1 MVLTK
6 SSYLSGLQCA
16 KRLWIEAHAP
26 HLLGPTAGVQA
37 QLREQ
42 GREVGVLARAAFT
55 EGRLIRGWGQAA
67 LAATHAALA
76 AGATCLFEPAF
87 EHAGVFVR
95 CDILTARS
103 DGGWTLVEVKSTTRV
118 KQHHLHDL
126 AVQMWVLQG
135 SGLDVRGA
143 EVMHLNNRNC
153 VYPNLARLF
162 VRADVTGQVTRLLG
176 KVARQATALQRRL
189 VQKRMPRVGI
199 GPHCSQPHPCPA
211 TGHCWRDVPPYAV
224 FTIPRITPDKLNALL
239 KRGILRVH
247 DIPADFPLTP
257 YQWAYVRRV
266 KEGRA
271 EIDMGRIR
279 MRLAR
284 LRYPI
289 YFLDFETYA
298 YAVPRFDGM
307 RPFQQLPF
315 QYSCHVLEADGTLHH
330 RDYLH
335 TGADDPR
342 PRLAQQLV
350 QDIGPVGSV
359 VVYHARFERTVL
371 LETARALPEQR
382 AALRSMAARLWDQLD
397 IFRYDYL
404 DPAFEGSN
412 SIKRVLPVL
421 VPELS
426 YSDLAVQRGDQAQ
439 AAWMEIIRSR
449 DSVRR
454 DELAAGLRAYCARD
468 TVAMVEIHRAL
479 RRLDSAGLD
488 AEPGTELGTEPRT
501 EPGTDETRNR

>member
-16 KRLWIEAHAP
+16 KRLWIETHAP

-42 GREVGVLARAAFT
+42 GREVGVLARASFV
-55 EGRLIRGWGQAA
+55 EGRLIGGWGEAA
-67 LAATHAALA
+67 LAETRAALA
-76 AGATCLFEPAF
+76 AGVSCLFEAAF
-87 EHAGVFVR
+87 EYAGVFVR
-95 CDILTARS
+95 CDILIVRP

-118 KQHHLHDL
+118 KQHHLQDL
-126 AVQMWVLQG
+126 AVQVWVLQG
-135 SGLDVRGA
+135 VGLDVRGA
-143 EVMHLNNRNC
+143 EVMHLNNCSC

-176 KVARQATALQRRL
+176 KVARQAAALQRRL

-211 TGHCWRDVPPYAV
+211 TGHCWRDVPPHAI
-224 FTIPRITPDKLNALL
+224 FTIPRITPDRLRELL
-239 KRGILRVH
+239 KLGILRVH

-257 YQWAYVRRV
+257 EQWAYVRRV

-271 EIDMGRIR
+271 EIDVARIQR
-279 MRLAR
+279 RLAV
-284 LRYPI
+284 LHYPVH
-289 YFLDFETYA
+289 FLDFETYA

-342 PRLAQQLV
+342 PELARRLV

-371 LETARALPEQR
+371 LELARALPEPR

-397 IFRYDYL
+397 VFRYDYL

-421 VPELS
+421 VPGLS
-426 YSDLAVQRGDQAQ
+426 YDDLVVQRGDQAQ
-439 AAWMEIIRSR
+439 AAWVAMLRSSDPAQR
-449 DSVRR
+449 A
-454 DELAAGLRAYCARD
+454 ELAAGLRAYCARD
-468 TVAMVEIHRAL
+468 TLAMVEIHRTLQRL
-479 RRLDSAGLD
+479 RGGEPEPDS
-488 AEPGTELGTEPRT
+488 EPDSESDT
-501 EPGTDETRNR
+501 GTDEERPCA